1 MTFKN
6 IFIFLA
12 ASSFLVSCS
21 TNKSKHFS
29 RLSEREFIGGAGT
42 DRR

>member
-1 MTFKN
+1 MTFKS

-12 ASSFLVSCS
+12 VSSFLVSCS
-21 TNKSKHFS
+21 TTNSKHFP